1 MSFPPSAVGR
11 AELRCA
17 EVYSQRKRFQ
27 LSVTAIIT
35 IWPEAI
41 SQGWLAMNLSHE
53 QKLHVH
59 AAYCLSPDLSLL
71 GLEWTTGPQ
80 FLVTHQ
86 MKCAFLSDEIYC
98 HLEPGDA
105 KIMAV
110 DGHHRAVASISMI
123 SMLCK
128 KKKSL
133 AILQQKRTQR
143 VQWCVINMCFGVKA
157 PLLYVLFGTCN
168 HSRIR

>member
-1 MSFPPSAVGR
+1 MSLAPSAVGR

-41 SQGWLAMNLSHE
+41 SQGWLALNLSHE

-71 GLEWTTGPQ
+71 GPEWTTGPQ

-86 MKCAFLSDEIYC
+86 MKCAFLSNEIYC

-128 KKKSL
+128 KKKKELGNTTTKKNTKS
-133 AILQQKRTQR
+133 AVVCYK
-143 VQWCVINMCFGVKA
+143 
-157 PLLYVLFGTCN
+157 YVFWSKSTTAVCSIWHL
-168 HSRIR
+168 